1 MCKPLFDRLLPQV
14 TKALTEAKI
23 EKSAIAEIVMVG
35 GSTYIPK
42 VREILKDYFEK
53 PLNHLVSPEVAV
65 CAGAAIQ
72 AAILTNNTDSLIE
85 NFFLLDVVPLSLGVE
100 NFTGD
105 MSIVIKKNTSIPIQ
119 K

>member
-1 MCKPLFDRLLPQV
+1 LCKPLFDRLLPQV
-14 TKALTEAKI
+14 TKALAEAKI
-23 EKSAIAEIVMVG
+23 EKSAIAEVVMVG

-53 PLNHLVSPEVAV
+53 SLNHLVSPEIAV
-65 CAGAAIQ
+65 CAGASIQ
-72 AAILTNNTDSLIE
+72 AALLTNNTDSLIE

-105 MSIVIKKNTSIPIQ
+105 MHIVIKKNTSIPIQ